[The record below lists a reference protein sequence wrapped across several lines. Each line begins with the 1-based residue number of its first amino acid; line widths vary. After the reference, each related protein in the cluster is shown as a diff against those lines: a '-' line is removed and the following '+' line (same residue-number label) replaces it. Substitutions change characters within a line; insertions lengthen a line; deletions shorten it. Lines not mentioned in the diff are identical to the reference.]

1 MGPPAAAAHASSST
15 GSSSRVLGTTSR
27 VWGLGIWG
35 RFWGGFISD
44 LARRIDLG
52 HGRIDLAGVE
62 ADLVGGKADLARS
75 GRNAGRSTGSA
86 AATSSPG
93 TGWERAFFPSGAMI
107 QPGE

>member
-15 GSSSRVLGTTSR
+15 SSSSRVLGTTSR

-44 LARRIDLG
+44 LARRIDLS
-52 HGRIDLAGVE
+52 HGRIDLAGGE

-75 GRNAGRSTGSA
+75 GRRSAGRSTGSA
-86 AATSSPG
+86 AVTSSPG
-93 TGWERAFFPSGAMI
+93 TGWERAFSPR
-107 QPGE
+107 ER